1 MKDLQ
6 NKGRGQILQEKK
18 ENLYIT
24 LYGGEKE
31 REGDKLL
38 VILVLHYL
46 LCSMKQRKGEG
57 RRLTSCY
64 SSTPLLAL

>member
-6 NKGRGQILQEKK
+6 NKEWGQILQEKK

-31 REGDKLL
+31 REGD
-38 VILVLHYL
+38 
-46 LCSMKQRKGEG
+46 
-57 RRLTSCY
+57 
-64 SSTPLLAL
+64 